1 MIGALLVSFG
11 LGFVAGLRTMTAP
24 AVVAWAAHL
33 GWMRLSD
40 SPLAFMGSGWAVA
53 LFTVGALVE
62 YVLDLLPGTPA
73 RTAAF
78 GLTARV
84 VSGLLVG
91 ASVAFAGGFLLWVG
105 LLGGVV
111 GAVSGAFGGYR
122 ARVGLVAALHSP
134 DAAIAIP
141 EDLIAVGLGL
151 LLAYTLK

>member
-1 MIGALLVSFG
+1 
-11 LGFVAGLRTMTAP
+11 MTAP
-24 AVVAWAAHL
+24 AVVAWSARL

-40 SPLAFMGSGWAVA
+40 SPLAFMGHGWAVA

-78 GLTARV
+78 GLAARV
-84 VSGLLVG
+84 VSGLLTG

-122 ARVGLVAALHSP
+122 ARVGLVGALHAP

-141 EDLIAVGLGL
+141 EDLIAISLGL

>member
-1 MIGALLVSFG
+1 
-11 LGFVAGLRTMTAP
+11 MTAP

-40 SPLAFMGSGWAVA
+40 SPLAFMEHGWAVA

-78 GLTARV
+78 GLAARG

-91 ASVAFAGGFLLWVG
+91 ASVALAGGFLLWVG

-111 GAVSGAFGGYR
+111 GAISGAFGGYR
-122 ARVGLVAALHSP
+122 ARVGLVAALHAP

-141 EDLIAVGLGL
+141 EDLLAIGLGL

>member
-1 MIGALLVSFG
+1 
-11 LGFVAGLRTMTAP
+11 MTAP
-24 AVVAWAAHL
+24 AVVAWAARL

-53 LFTVGALVE
+53 LFTVCAFGE
-62 YVLDLLPGTPA
+62 YAVDQLPGTPP

-78 GLTARV
+78 PLAARV
-84 VSGLLVG
+84 VSGLLTG

-111 GAVSGAFGGYR
+111 GANAGAFGGYR
-122 ARVGLVAALHSP
+122 ARVGLVKALHAP
-134 DAAIAIP
+134 DVAIAIP
-141 EDLIAVGLGL
+141 EDLLAIGLGL